1 MTDGVLV
8 HPEVRDAL
16 ADGSPV
22 VVLETAVLTHGL
34 PREPMDAV
42 PAVFGHRLSK
52 GVLWDEDAPANLAT
66 SRGVSQLVRS
76 LGGVPASCCVLD
88 GVLRVGIDPDEVER
102 LAGETVEKC
111 STRDLARVV
120 ASGGSGGTTVA
131 GTLAIMDAANARLSR
146 DGTNRLRVFATGGIG
161 GVHRGWSQ
169 HGDVSADLR
178 ALASTR
184 ALVVSAGAKVILD
197 LPATCEFLDTNQIPV
212 VGWRVGHLPRFTVQG
227 VPGTLEIP
235 MVDDL
240 DRLCELC
247 RHHWGTLDRE
257 EAILLMNELPGELAM
272 EAMLVEA
279 CLGEGLEQAAAAGV
293 NGLEVT
299 PFLLDHLARST
310 GGGALQAN
318 IALLLN
324 NARLATEAAGSLARS
339 AS

>member
-42 PAVFGHRLSK
+42 PAVFGHRLSE

-257 EAILLMNELPGELAM
+257 EAVLLMNELPGELAM